1 MKFLI
6 IVLLTALFNT
16 ALAQNVKTEI
26 RAENVFELSIIDIY
40 PENYPEVSVIFQAK
54 NEDGKPLWLLTKS
67 EMTISENGDSCEILR
82 LVNVTTQKPLNI
94 ALVFDHS
101 GSMVDD
107 PNQRPEGI
115 SSMQDIYFNGGT
127 LPEGYIMPIEHAKN
141 GVYRFISD
149 HHNKEDSVL
158 FIGFSSEVDSPSP
171 LTNDLST
178 IKPYIDQTEPSGRTA
193 FYDALYAS
201 IEQLKSCE
209 SKPVI
214 VSITDGGDNSST
226 HTHKEIIKLAQKH
239 EIPIYI
245 IGLGDV
251 EKFYLKELASETDGF
266 FYYTNSPDQLET
278 IYRNIKE
285 QLRSIYQV
293 DYHSLSEDFISE
305 DRILKFSFLN
315 DTLTFSNPS
324 SKFSLPEEAITYLE
338 QKENE
343 RLEKIE
349 LEKEEALNRQILFGG
364 IGGGI
369 LLLGI
374 GSFILIRKRKLKIEI
389 DQLSPNPFQENIT
402 VHYTVNDKISQPEL
416 IITTIRGTH
425 VGTYSIS
432 NSDKEITI
440 DTSSWK
446 RGVHLFTLS
455 GSGKRSEVFK
465 GVKR

>member
-1 MKFLI
+1 MKFLL
-6 IVLLTALFNT
+6 IVLLTTFT
-16 ALAQNVKTEI
+16 CTVLAQNIETEI
-26 RAENVFELSIIDIY
+26 KAENVFELSIIDIY

-54 NEDGKPLWLLTKS
+54 NKNGKPLWLLTKS
-67 EMTISENGDSCEILR
+67 EMTISENGDRCEVLR
-82 LVNVTTQKPLNI
+82 LVNITTRKPLNI

-107 PNQRPEGI
+107 PNQRPEGV
-115 SSMQDIYFNGGT
+115 STMQEIYFNGGT

-149 HHNKEDSVL
+149 NHNEEDSVL
-158 FIGFSSEVDSPSP
+158 FIGFSSEVDKPSP

-178 IKPYIDQTEPSGRTA
+178 IKPYIDKTEPSGRTA
-193 FYDALYAS
+193 FYDALYQS
-201 IEQLKSCE
+201 IEQLKSRT

-214 VSITDGGDNSST
+214 VSITDGGDNSSI
-226 HTHKEIIKLAQKH
+226 HTHEEIIELAQKH

-251 EKFYLKELASETDGF
+251 EKFYLKELASATDGF

-324 SKFSLPEEAITYLE
+324 SKFSLPDEAIAYIE
-338 QKENE
+338 KKEAE
-343 RLEKIE
+343 RLEEIE
-349 LEKEEALNRQILFGG
+349 FEKQEALNRKILLGG

-374 GSFILIRKRKLKIEI
+374 GSFILIRRRKVKVKIE
-389 DQLSPNPFQENIT
+389 QLSPNPFQEKVTI
-402 VHYTVNDKISQPEL
+402 HYIVSDKITNPEL
-416 IITTIRGTH
+416 TITTIRGTH
-425 VGTYSIS
+425 IGTFPIS
-432 NSDKEITI
+432 NTDKQITI
-440 DTSSWK
+440 DTTSWK
-446 RGVHLFTLS
+446 RGVLLFTIS
-455 GSGKRSEVFK
+455 GSGKTSEVFK